1 VDPDTL
7 RLLYRAGC
15 RRIHYGIESGS
26 QQVIDKMKKRITT
39 EQAKRAVSLAKEAG
53 ITVLAYFMFGNL
65 NETRE
70 DMKETID
77 FALSL
82 DADFAQF
89 SITIPYAGT
98 EMYEEA
104 LKEGIITS
112 DYWADYARRPTPDFV
127 PPQLIEN
134 MVDRRTMLAMRDEAV
149 RRFYFRPRFILKELA
164 SLRSASEFVRKA
176 RMGMQLAHSVYTK

>member
-1 VDPDTL
+1 
-7 RLLYRAGC
+7 
-15 RRIHYGIESGS
+15 
-26 QQVIDKMKKRITT
+26 MKKRITT
-39 EQAKRAVSLAKEAG
+39 EQAQRAVSLAREAG
-53 ITVLAYFMFGNL
+53 ITVLTYFMFGNL

-70 DMKETID
+70 DMKDTIE

-98 EMYEEA
+98 EMYDEA
-104 LKEGIITS
+104 LKEGIIST
-112 DYWADYARRPTPDFV
+112 DYWAEYARNPVPDFM

-134 MVDRRTMLAMRDEAV
+134 VVDRRTLLAMRDEAV

-164 SLRSASEFVRKA
+164 SLRSASEFIRKA
-176 RMGMQLAHSVYTK
+176 RMGMQLAHSVYVK